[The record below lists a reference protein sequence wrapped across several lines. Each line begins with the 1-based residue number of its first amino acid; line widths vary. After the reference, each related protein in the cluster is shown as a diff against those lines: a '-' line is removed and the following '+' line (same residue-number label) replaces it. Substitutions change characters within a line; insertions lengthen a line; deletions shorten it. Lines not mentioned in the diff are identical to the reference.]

1 MSEAYIVAAG
11 RTAGGR
17 RRGRLA
23 SVHPVDLAAQLLDGL
38 IDRAAI
44 DPALVED
51 VVMGC
56 VGQGGEQ
63 SQNVARN
70 AVLASRRLP
79 ESVPG
84 VSVDRQC
91 GSSQQALHFATALVK
106 SGIQDV
112 VIAAGVEH
120 MTRVPMFS
128 PSTLAEQAGMEAPIP
143 ATAHALKKSG
153 MSIADI
159 GAYEI
164 NEAFASIPMAW
175 LQATHADPARLNR
188 RGGSIALGHP
198 LGATGTKLLS
208 TLLCTLD
215 ARKER
220 WGLQV
225 MCEGGGL
232 ANVTIVENLRR

>member
-1 MSEAYIVAAG
+1 MNEEG
-11 RTAGGR
+11 LKRTGADPLA
-17 RRGRLA
+17 RL
-23 SVHPVDLAAQLLDGL
+23 HH
-38 IDRAAI
+38 
-44 DPALVED
+44 
-51 VVMGC
+51 
-56 VGQGGEQ
+56 
-63 SQNVARN
+63 
-70 AVLASRRLP
+70 
-79 ESVPG
+79 
-84 VSVDRQC
+84 VSVLGHDP
-91 GSSQQALHFATALVK
+91 
-106 SGIQDV
+106 
-112 VIAAGVEH
+112 VI
-120 MTRVPMFS
+120 M
-128 PSTLAEQAGMEAPIP
+128 LEAPIP

-159 GAYEI
+159 DAYEI